1 MKLIFA
7 GTPEFAAS
15 VLQALAQAGH
25 DIALVLCQ
33 PDRPAGR
40 GQTLQAPAVKR
51 CAQALGLPV
60 YQPDSLRTSQAR
72 EIIAATQADLMLV
85 VAYGL
90 IIPADV
96 LSMPRRGCMNVHAS
110 LLPRW
115 RGAAPIQ
122 RAIEAGDRQ
131 TGITIMQMDAGLDTG
146 PMLLWESIDI
156 GERETGGQLHD
167 RLAVLG
173 GQLAVRALA
182 ALARGALLAQP
193 QPDQGVTY
201 AHKIKADDTVL
212 DWRLDARTLMN
223 RIRAFDPSPGAQA
236 RLVQAPDERLKIWAA
251 RVLEVPAEAAPGTVV
266 EAGAH
271 GLVVACGNGRLAV
284 DSLQRAGGRRMAAG
298 AFLAGY
304 PIKPGDRFVIAA

>member
-7 GTPEFAAS
+7 GTPDFAAS
-15 VLQALAQAGH
+15 ILQALAQAGH

-40 GQTLQAPAVKR
+40 GRALQAPAVKR
-51 CAQALGLPV
+51 CAQSLGLPV
-60 YQPDSLRTSQAR
+60 FQPESLRTPQAS
-72 EIIAATQADLMLV
+72 EAIASAGADLMLV

-90 IIPADV
+90 IIPAAI
-96 LSMPRRGCMNVHAS
+96 LRLPRRGCVNVHAS

-146 PMLLWESIDI
+146 PMLLWEAIDI

-167 RLAVLG
+167 RLAQLG
-173 GQLAVRALA
+173 AQLAVKALA
-182 ALARGALLAQP
+182 ALEQDALVAHP

-201 AHKIKADDTVL
+201 AHKIKPDDAVL
-212 DWRLDARTLMN
+212 DWRLDAGSLVN
-223 RIRAFDPSPGAQA
+223 RIRAFDPVPGAQA
-236 RLVQAPDERLKIWAA
+236 RLTRAPDERLKIWSAQA
-251 RVLEVPAEAAPGTVV
+251 LEASIDTAPGTVV
-266 EAGAH
+266 EAGNA
-271 GLVVACGNGRLAV
+271 GLIIACGRGRLAI
-284 DSLQRAGGRRMAAG
+284 DALQRAGGRRMPVA

-304 PIKPGDRFVIAA
+304 PIKPGDRFVVAG